1 MKLNIIWYIKSTDD
15 TTSFIGCNN
24 FMRLRYQNH
33 LNSSIDQLQ
42 MYVVS
47 YALTKGSNSDI
58 EWKLILILLS

>member
-1 MKLNIIWYIKSTDD
+1 MRYQINFLSNNDA
-15 TTSFIGCNN
+15 FN